1 MISAQG
7 FTGYHS
13 KINITDDQTVKILTA
28 ISAYLEGAT
37 CCDLKCA
44 PILIAD
50 DN

>member
-7 FTGYHS
+7 FNGYHS
-13 KINITDDQTVKILTA
+13 KINITEDASVKILTA
-28 ISAYLEGAT
+28 MNAYLEGSL
-37 CCDLKCA
+37 CEFKCA